1 MRARLAFAALVETLD
16 AAGHGALP
24 GRGASGSAPA
34 PGSIAAPG
42 QGGSRT
48 APTAADAAR
57 AEHAADTLTASAARG
72 RELAAL
78 LDPDTP
84 VPGVTTGRLRPDLAA
99 LAVPAT
105 THGRNMAG
113 DDFALTAG
121 WGHFGAGQAVMPGQ
135 GRAIERA
142 YTSSEHAA
150 LGATTYDIHLNDHA
164 YWRNIPANVWTYRLG
179 GYQVLKKWLS
189 YRERK
194 VLGRPLRPAEV
205 QHFSETARRIAAI
218 LLARE

>member
-1 MRARLAFAALVETLD
+1 MVHD
-16 AAGHGALP
+16 AAYRQANAGALRMEWP
-24 GRGASGSAPA
+24 RIPLPHWAELSAP
-34 PGSIAAPG
+34 GE
-42 QGGSRT
+42 GGSRT
-48 APTAADAAR
+48 APTAADTAR
-57 AEHAADTLTASAARG
+57 AERAADTLTAAAARG
-72 RELAAL
+72 RDLAAL
-78 LDPDTP
+78 LDADTP
-84 VPGVTTGRLRPDLAA
+84 VPGVTTGQLRPDLAA
-99 LAVPAT
+99 IAAPAT

-121 WGHFGAGQAVMPGQ
+121 WGHFGAGHAVMPGQ

-142 YTSSEHAA
+142 YTGSEHAA
-150 LGATTYDIHLNDHA
+150 LGATTYDIHLNGHA

-194 VLGRPLRPAEV
+194 VLGRPLRPDEV